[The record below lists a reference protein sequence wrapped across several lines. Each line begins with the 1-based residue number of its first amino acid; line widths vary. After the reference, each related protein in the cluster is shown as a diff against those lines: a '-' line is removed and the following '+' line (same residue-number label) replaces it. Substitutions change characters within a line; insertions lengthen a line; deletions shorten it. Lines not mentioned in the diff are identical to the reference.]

1 MSVAVRVAG
10 GCAATLALAA
20 TGLCL
25 PAAAAPEQAD
35 RSCPGVWVIVA
46 DQAARCAPEHA
57 TGKAALQSAG
67 FAVRDQSPNF
77 LCQIDGTPATCTA
90 STSAYWSYWQ
100 ATVNDDGTWGEWV
113 YAQIGYAQSAPQP
126 GDAEG
131 WVFGDGKQVPP
142 SPPTGTA
149 SAPAATAAPSATP
162 SPEAPAGSEQAS
174 GSGGVLVT
182 LGVLAVGGGALGVW
196 ALRRRRGA

>member
-1 MSVAVRVAG
+1 MSIAVRVAG

-35 RSCPGVWVIVA
+35 RSCPGVWVVVA
-46 DQAARCAPEHA
+46 DQAARCASEHA

-67 FAVRDQSPNF
+67 FAARDQSPNF
-77 LCQIDGTPATCTA
+77 LCQIDGAPATCTA

-100 ATVNDDGTWGEWV
+100 AAVNDDGTWGEWV
-113 YAQIGYAQSAPQP
+113 YAQTGYAQSAPRA

-131 WVFGDGKQVPP
+131 WVFGDGKQAPP

-149 SAPAATAAPSATP
+149 SATAPAVSGTP
-162 SPEAPAGSEQAS
+162 SPGATADSAEAP

-182 LGVLAVGGGALGVW
+182 LGVLAVGGGALGMW
-196 ALRRRRGA
+196 ALRKRRGA